1 MNIALQGLFPD
12 ELQSVCKDIGQ
23 PAFRARQLWQWIQVQ
38 GATHWDQ
45 MGNLPKALKER
56 LAQTHTPAPVRILQ
70 EAGSPGQTRK
80 WLLELQDGERVETVV
95 IPARDRHTVCLSTQ
109 VGCRMGCS
117 FCASAKGGFARNLSA
132 GEIVAQVQMAAAA
145 LGGRP
150 DNVVYMG
157 MGEPFDNYDNVLKSV
172 RILNHAEGLNLG
184 ARRITLSTC
193 GIIPG
198 IQRLAGEG
206 LQVELSVSLHAP
218 RSDLRR
224 HFMPVEARYPLDELV
239 AACAEYTAK
248 TKRHIT
254 FEYTLVKGLND
265 SARDAEELAKQ
276 LQGFPCRINAIPLSP
291 VEEFAGE
298 APPRQAMRTFLKIL
312 ARHGIEGTL
321 RESKGSR
328 VRAACGQLRRGFAP
342 QRHP

>member
-1 MNIALQGLFPD
+1 
-12 ELQSVCKDIGQ
+12 
-23 PAFRARQLWQWIQVQ
+23 
-38 GATHWDQ
+38 
-45 MGNLPKALKER
+45 
-56 LAQTHTPAPVRILQ
+56 
-70 EAGSPGQTRK
+70 
-80 WLLELQDGERVETVV
+80 
-95 IPARDRHTVCLSTQ
+95 
-109 VGCRMGCS
+109 
-117 FCASAKGGFARNLSA
+117 
-132 GEIVAQVQMAAAA
+132 
-145 LGGRP
+145 
-150 DNVVYMG
+150 
-157 MGEPFDNYDNVLKSV
+157 
-172 RILNHAEGLNLG
+172 
-184 ARRITLSTC
+184 
-193 GIIPG
+193 
-198 IQRLAGEG
+198 
-206 LQVELSVSLHAP
+206 
-218 RSDLRR
+218 
-224 HFMPVEARYPLDELV
+224 MPVEARYPLDELV

-265 SARDAEELAKQ
+265 SVRDAEELAKQ